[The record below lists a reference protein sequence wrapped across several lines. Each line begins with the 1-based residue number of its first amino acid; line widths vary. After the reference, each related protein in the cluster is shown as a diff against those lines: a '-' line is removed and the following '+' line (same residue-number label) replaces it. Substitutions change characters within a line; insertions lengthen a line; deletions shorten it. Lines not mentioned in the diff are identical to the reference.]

1 MGSGER
7 SSAEGQRRWQE
18 EVRGYQVLGR
28 LHRGGAEGSKP
39 QGLRGDQR
47 QEGRGQG
54 PLREGQGP
62 VRSAPVSSS
71 LIAVSFPVMPQQ
83 GAWSCTVLF
92 PALFGRMLT
101 LIKKGTV
108 HVKIVA
114 HDDDAKKQKK
124 KHSKKQKQK
133 KKKKKKKKK

>member
-1 MGSGER
+1 MG
-7 SSAEGQRRWQE
+7 
-18 EVRGYQVLGR
+18 
-28 LHRGGAEGSKP
+28 HRGGAEGSEP

-71 LIAVSFPVMPQQ
+71 LIAVSFPEMPQQ

-114 HDDDAKKQKK
+114 HDDDAKKQKNTAYK
-124 KHSKKQKQK
+124 KAQSKKKKKNAQKKTRK
-133 KKKKKKKKK
+133 KKKKKKKKKK